1 MIFVKIFKRV
11 KMSAEQMHE
20 VAVDEY
26 ERLTKKSPKL
36 TYVDKK
42 PILDDGFV
50 SASHSGE
57 YSVIAYSD
65 KEVGVDIERIRDIS
79 FARYFM
85 GEIGKPYRSIEDFYT
100 EWTFREAR
108 FKAYGVSVNRAT
120 GKDVGLHPR
129 FLDGY
134 DMCVVGEGDVLF
146 SWCE

>member
-1 MIFVKIFKRV
+1 M
-11 KMSAEQMHE
+11 A
-20 VAVDEY
+20 
-26 ERLTKKSPKL
+26 
-36 TYVDKK
+36 
-42 PILDDGFV
+42 
-50 SASHSGE
+50 
-57 YSVIAYSD
+57 
-65 KEVGVDIERIRDIS
+65 
-79 FARYFM
+79 
-85 GEIGKPYRSIEDFYT
+85 RSIEDFYT